1 MNAYIYIL
9 ILAIVQGITEFLP
22 VSSTGHMIL
31 VDQLIHMESLSRNFK
46 DAFLII
52 VQFGSILSVLV
63 YFWKDISPFVKTKEE
78 FAAKFSLWSKIFV
91 GILPAGIIGFML
103 DDYISEYFYENS
115 MIVAI
120 MLIVYGIAFLFSAK
134 LNEGKKSMTTLSEV
148 TYKAALI
155 VGFFQCLAMI
165 PGTSRSGATII
176 GGLLIGMS
184 KSVVAEFSFFLAIP
198 TMFGATLLKL
208 VKNGVVFS
216 NSEWILILFGSFVAF
231 VVSLMSIKWLM
242 GYIKRRDF
250 KVFGVYRIVI
260 GIVVIL
266 VLNLF

>member
-1 MNAYIYIL
+1 
-9 ILAIVQGITEFLP
+9 
-22 VSSTGHMIL
+22 
-31 VDQLIHMESLSRNFK
+31 
-46 DAFLII
+46 
-52 VQFGSILSVLV
+52 
-63 YFWKDISPFVKTKEE
+63 
-78 FAAKFSLWSKIFV
+78 
-91 GILPAGIIGFML
+91 ML

-120 MLIVYGIAFLFSAK
+120 MLILYGIAFLFSGK
-134 LNEGKKSMTTLSEV
+134 LNEGKKSMITLSEV
-148 TYKAALI
+148 TYKAALV

-208 VKNGVVFS
+208 VKNGVAFS
-216 NSEWILILFGSFVAF
+216 NSEWVLMIFGSFVAF

-242 GYIKRRDF
+242 GYIKKRDF

-266 VLNLF
+266 MLSLF